1 MIYGWK
7 LLVLLYPLN
16 NIKIRNYFDYK
27 PRFNGASSKNN
38 LPRINDGAYVINLN
52 DRNSKGT
59 HCFSLFTDR
68 KAAVYF
74 DSFGNK
80 YLP

>member
-1 MIYGWK
+1 MA
-7 LLVLLYPLN
+7 LFS
-16 NIKIRNYFDYK
+16 R
-27 PRFNGASSKNN
+27 NN

-52 DRNSKGT
+52 ARNSKET
-59 HCFSLFTDR
+59 RCFSLFTDR
-68 KAAVYF
+68 KTAVYF